1 MLCCDSGDATTK
13 DAAGCLEADRA
24 PGPVQAQVDFQLS
37 EQLYAR
43 ACVRQPESVAL
54 WLGADVMLE
63 FPLGEAAALLVRL
76 ENPDP
81 IDKPKPPQNCV

>member
-1 MLCCDSGDATTK
+1 MPLA
-13 DAAGCLEADRA
+13 
-24 PGPVQAQVDFQLS
+24 PVQAQVDFQLS

-63 FPLGEAAALLVRL
+63 FPLEEAAALLVRL
-76 ENPDP
+76 W
-81 IDKPKPPQNCV
+81 Q